1 MWKGEEYMA
10 SQRLDKL
17 LSELGIASRSELRQI
32 IRAGR
37 VTVDGAV
44 VRNPE
49 TRCDGESSV
58 IALDGRELSCRRFHY
73 YMMDKPE
80 GVLCVTEDR
89 RQSTVLEL
97 LPPELRRMGLFPVG
111 RLDKDT
117 SGLLLLTN
125 DGDFAH
131 RVISPRSG
139 VEKQYLAEVE
149 GEIDE
154 EDVLAFREGLILRDG
169 TRCLPAGLEPLDG
182 NRCLVTVMEGKYH
195 QVKRMLASR
204 GKPVVRLRRLSI
216 GQLRLEEELGPG
228 GFRELSEEDLCKVL
242 RDDPLGKKSKKALI

>member
-1 MWKGEEYMA
+1 MA
-10 SQRLDKL
+10 GQRLDKL
-17 LSELGIASRSELRQI
+17 LSGLGLASRSELRQI
-32 IRAGR
+32 IRSGR

-44 VRNPE
+44 VTAPE
-49 TRCDGESSV
+49 THVDADSCV
-58 IALDGRELSCRRFHY
+58 VALDGKALRFSRFRY

-89 RQSTVLEL
+89 KQPTVLQL
-97 LPPELRRMGLFPVG
+97 LPPELQRMGLFPVG

-154 EDVLAFREGLILRDG
+154 RDVRAFREGLSLRDG
-169 TRCLPAGLEPLDG
+169 TACLPAGLESLG
-182 NRCLVTVMEGKYH
+182 EHRCLVTVMEGKYH

-204 GKPVVRLRRLSI
+204 GKPVVRLRRLAV
-216 GQLRLEEELGPG
+216 GGLRLDDTLGPG
-228 GFRELSEEDLCKVL
+228 GFRELTEEDLCKVL
-242 RDDPLGKKSKKALI
+242 RDFRLGK